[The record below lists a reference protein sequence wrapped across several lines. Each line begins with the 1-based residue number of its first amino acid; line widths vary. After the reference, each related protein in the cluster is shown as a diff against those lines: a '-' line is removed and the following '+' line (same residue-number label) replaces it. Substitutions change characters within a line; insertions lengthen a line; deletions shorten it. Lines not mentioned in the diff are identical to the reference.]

1 MQLHSEAISDGSTI
15 ELTYCEP
22 QCGGSN
28 VSPDLTWS
36 GAPEGT
42 KSYAVTCFDPD
53 APTGSGFW
61 HWAVANI
68 PASVTSLE
76 AGAGDPGRGLLP
88 LGAVTMPNE
97 ARVPAFIGAGPPEG
111 TGMHHYWFSVFAL
124 GVSSID
130 IDPQATPA
138 VLGFMMRDAV
148 LARATLVATGAFGG
162 AA

>member
-1 MQLHSEAISDGSTI
+1 M
-15 ELTYCEP
+15 
-22 QCGGSN
+22 
-28 VSPDLTWS
+28 
-36 GAPEGT
+36 
-42 KSYAVTCFDPD
+42 
-53 APTGSGFW
+53 
-61 HWAVANI
+61 
-68 PASVTSLE
+68 
-76 AGAGDPGRGLLP
+76 
-88 LGAVTMPNE
+88 TMPNE

-124 GVSSID
+124 NVASID